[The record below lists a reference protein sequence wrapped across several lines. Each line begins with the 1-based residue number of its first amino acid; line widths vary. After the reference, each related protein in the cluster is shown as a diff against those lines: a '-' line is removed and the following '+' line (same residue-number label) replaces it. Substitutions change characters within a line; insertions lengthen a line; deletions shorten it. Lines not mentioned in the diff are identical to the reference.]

1 VEQLRIRLP
10 DGKTVEVKPG
20 VKIRELASSLDVDR
34 DVIAAKLDGALVDLD
49 RALSRDCAIDWV
61 RLDSEEGIDIL
72 RHSTAHLMAQA
83 VQSLYPGTQV
93 TIGPTIEHGFY
104 YDFKRDKPFAPEE
117 IEKIEARMREL
128 AAENLKVARE
138 EMPRDAAIELF
149 RKMGE
154 EYKVEILRDIP
165 EETVSLY
172 RQGDWVDLCRGPHV
186 PSTEIIRAFKLTGVA
201 GAYWRGDEKNEML
214 QRIYG
219 TSWPTPEKL
228 KDYLAR
234 LEEAKK
240 RDHRKLGAELGLF
253 MISDSIGPGLP
264 LLLPKGAV
272 VRSILERYIVDL
284 ERALGYQHVYT
295 PQLARTEL
303 YKRSGHWDH
312 FKDNMYPPIR
322 FEDKEELVLRPM
334 NCPHHVTIYQ
344 HGLHSYRDLPIRLAE
359 LGTMYRYER
368 SGVLSGLSRVRAMT
382 LNDAHIFCL
391 PEQIQPE
398 TVAVLKL
405 IERVYRDFGFTDY
418 WFRLSLRNPQDKKN
432 FVDNDA
438 MWNNAERC
446 LRQALEEVG
455 VSYREAPGE
464 AAYYGPKI
472 DVQLND
478 VLGHSET
485 LSTVQLDFY
494 LPERFGLEYVDRDD
508 QRKRPVMIHRG
519 VISTMERMMA
529 FLIEHYAGNFPLW
542 LAPVQI
548 KVLTVTDAQKEY
560 ARGVFE
566 ELGRGG
572 WRVELD
578 DRNEKLGYKIREAQ
592 MQKVP
597 YAAVI
602 GDREVKDSTIAPRRR
617 GGENLKPTTVK
628 EFMEMLK
635 GEVAQSSRQAES

>member
-1 VEQLRIRLP
+1 M
-10 DGKTVEVKPG
+10 DGTP
-20 VKIRELASSLDVDR
+20 
-34 DVIAAKLDGALVDLD
+34 VDLD
-49 RALSRDCAIDWV
+49 RALSRDCALEWIPM
-61 RLDSEEGIDIL
+61 DSADGVDIL

-83 VQSLYPGTQV
+83 VQSLFPGTQV
-93 TIGPTIEHGFY
+93 TIGPTIEGGFY
-104 YDFKRDKPFAPEE
+104 YDFKRDGSFTPEE
-117 IEKIEARMREL
+117 IDKIEARMREL
-128 AAENLKVARE
+128 AAQDLKVKRE
-138 EMPRDAAIELF
+138 EMSRASAVELF
-149 RKMGE
+149 RRMGE
-154 EYKVEILRDIP
+154 EYKVAILREIP

-172 RQGDWVDLCRGPHV
+172 HQGEWIDLCRGPHV
-186 PSTEIIRAFKLTGVA
+186 PSTGVIRAFKLTSVA

-219 TSWPTPEKL
+219 TSFPTGEALSNHLKL
-228 KDYLAR
+228 

-253 MISDSIGPGLP
+253 MLSDAIGPGLP
-264 LLLPKGAV
+264 LWLPKGAT

-284 ERALGYQHVYT
+284 ERSLGYQHVYT
-295 PQLARTEL
+295 PQLARAEL

-334 NCPHHVTIYQ
+334 NCPHHVMIYQ
-344 HGLHSYRDLPIRLAE
+344 RELRSYRDLPVRLAE

-382 LNDAHIFCL
+382 LNDAHIFCV
-391 PEQIQPE
+391 PEQIQSE
-398 TVAVLKL
+398 AVGVLRL
-405 IERVYRDFGFTDY
+405 IQKVYRDFGFTDY
-418 WFRLSLRNPQDKKN
+418 WYRLSLGDPKDKVN

-438 MWNNAERC
+438 MWDNAERC
-446 LRQALEEVG
+446 LRQALSEVG
-455 VSYREAPGE
+455 VPYQEAAGE

-494 LPERFGLEYVDRDD
+494 LPERFGLEYIDRDG

-529 FLIEHYAGNFPLW
+529 FLIERTAGNFPLW

-548 KVLTVTDAQKEY
+548 KVLTVTDQQKEY
-560 ARGVFE
+560 ARKVFD
-566 ELGRGG
+566 ELWSTG
-572 WRVELD
+572 WRAELD

-592 MQKVP
+592 AQKVP
-597 YAAVI
+597 YAVVI
-602 GDREVKDSTIAPRRR
+602 GDREVKDGTVSLRRR
-617 GGENLKPTTVK
+617 GGETLKPMSVK
-628 EFMEMLK
+628 EFDDLLRS
-635 GEVAQSSRQAES
+635 EVAQKAGC